1 MEQVFKFRLQK
12 ILDMKISLEEQSKI
26 EFRKAVSD
34 IEDSKL
40 KIKQLEEKFSR
51 YSCFNGKEDTVDRKL
66 KLKYLDTLSRCI
78 DNENSELD
86 SKKMILEEKR
96 EMLKNKQIERKI
108 VETLKD
114 KQRQQF
120 IQEQNM
126 IEQKNNDEFA
136 LYAYVR
142 KNLKGGDT

>member
-1 MEQVFKFRLQK
+1 
-12 ILDMKISLEEQSKI
+12 MKISLEEQSKI
-26 EFRKAVSD
+26 EFRKVVND

-40 KIKQLEEKFSR
+40 KIRQLEKKFSR

-66 KLKYLDTLSRCI
+66 KLRYLEALSKCI
-78 DNENSELD
+78 NNENSELNN
-86 SKKMILEEKR
+86 KKKILEEKR

-114 KQRQQF
+114 KQKQQF
-120 IQEQNM
+120 VQEQNM

-142 KNLKGGDT
+142 KNLKGGDI